1 MLLDDLVKVIETLK
15 ERIASHGPA
24 RQQNET
30 RTRMALIDPLLQA
43 LGWDTSEPAVV
54 RPEYSAGNG
63 RADYALLGE
72 TRNPVAFI
80 EAKRLSEPLE
90 KPNTQDQVFT
100 YALVQQVKY
109 AGLTDGNRWILDNVS
124 VFSGERRVLDISLSE
139 TPTHE
144 AALKLLLLW
153 RPNLASGQPVE
164 ANAPELVGV
173 RPLQHS
179 TTTVAQETGQNN
191 PGNWISL
198 SNVAAGTGQKPPKA
212 IRFSTGQ
219 VRNIPSWRQILVE
232 VAEKL
237 ANDGTL
243 TATHCPMKGLGF
255 INSSPNGPGG
265 VSFRSYKTISGGLYV
280 NLNWNAS
287 NIIKHSRRL
296 LSHFHL
302 SPETVELQ
310 FD

>member
-1 MLLDDLVKVIETLK
+1 M
-15 ERIASHGPA
+15 
-24 RQQNET
+24 
-30 RTRMALIDPLLQA
+30 
-43 LGWDTSEPAVV
+43 

-173 RPLQHS
+173 PPLQHS
-179 TTTVAQETGQNN
+179 TTTVAHETGLTN

-198 SNVAAGTGQKPPKA
+198 SNVAAGKGQQPPKA

-219 VRNIPSWRQILVE
+219 VRNILSWRQILVE

-255 INSSPNGPGG
+255 INSSPKGPSGAF
-265 VSFRSYKTISGGLYV
+265 SRSYKAISDGLYV

-287 NIIKHSRRL
+287 NIVKHSRKL
-296 LSHFHL
+296 LSHFGVN
-302 SPETVELQ
+302 PETVELQ

>member
-1 MLLDDLVKVIETLK
+1 
-15 ERIASHGPA
+15 
-24 RQQNET
+24 
-30 RTRMALIDPLLQA
+30 MALIDPLLQA

-173 RPLQHS
+173 PPLQHS
-179 TTTVAQETGQNN
+179 TTTVAHETGLTN

-198 SNVAAGTGQKPPKA
+198 SNVAAGKGQQPPKK

-219 VRNIPSWRQILVE
+219 VRNILSWRQILVE

-243 TATHCPMKGLGF
+243 TATHCPIAGLSF
-255 INSSPNGPGG
+255 INSSPVHLSGKDFYAPKQIAGG
-265 VSFRSYKTISGGLYV
+265 IY
-280 NLNWNAS
+280 LNVQMNSIQIVAS
-287 NIIKHSRRL
+287 SRKL
-296 LSHFHL
+296 LSHFGVN
-302 SPETVELQ
+302 PETVELQ